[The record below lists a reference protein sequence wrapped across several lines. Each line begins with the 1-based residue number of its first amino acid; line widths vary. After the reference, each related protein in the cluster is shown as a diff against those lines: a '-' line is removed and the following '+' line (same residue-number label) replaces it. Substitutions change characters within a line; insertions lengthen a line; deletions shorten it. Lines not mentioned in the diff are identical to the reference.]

1 MKHGMPHH
9 PGEHRHDNVK
19 AHKEPQH
26 GAHHLKEG
34 VDHLHAHHAQ
44 IEIEVKREG
53 EHKRRD
59 FGRVEHQWDAA
70 DFCSGAERRN
80 RHS

>member
-1 MKHGMPHH
+1 MTTLSIWDNLRHLWTKDTLMKHGMPHH

-53 EHKRRD
+53 DHKRRGHRED
-59 FGRVEHQWDAA
+59 
-70 DFCSGAERRN
+70 
-80 RHS
+80 